1 MKRRMSIRITLAM
14 LLALALILAGCSDK
28 KGNSTATVYVQG
40 AAASTVARDIAGGGF
55 GAGDVYVNSEPI
67 TDQLEPSTQTDNLGT
82 GTNDQLF
89 EATIENVPETITL
102 RVDPLPGFVFNE
114 WKLNTWLLRR
124 SNLGWDAY
132 LDLLL
137 TEAESHS
144 ENLTVAADKAQYYI
158 ATFERGFYIE
168 LGTEGSGGDGTKGN
182 PYKSFDDAI
191 NALSGM
197 RFDEEI
203 TFKIA
208 GGSST
213 AVLDLSKLGSMKSIY
228 RDDDELEEIRILG
241 GYESTYW
248 NKVGRSRFKL
258 GASGYT
264 GDLEEMEIAS
274 VAFDELDFSQ
284 LYRSGIEEL
293 ELSDVSART
302 VKAAGDGIVANVVIT
317 ETAPSG
323 ATFINCVVPSYDS
336 NSTYIHSMI
345 VDTDNTGVSN
355 VKGGNNIIISASS
368 GASDSKNIYLPS
380 TTAVDG
386 YVLTDPSAVDG
397 IMDAGIYKP
406 DIRDDDELEDLY
418 ELLEEDIA
426 GRERPYDDD
435 VGPWMRSKVS
445 YGPYEYLDLEKW
457 DNDWKEDIF
466 EDWDDRWDDWD

>member
-1 MKRRMSIRITLAM
+1 MKRRMSIRIALAM
-14 LLALALILAGCSDK
+14 LLALALILAGCSDN
-28 KGNSTATVYVQG
+28 KGNSTAKVYVQG

-55 GAGDVYVNSEPI
+55 GAGSVKVEGEDI
-67 TDQLEPSTQTDNLGT
+67 TNQLEKSNQTIDNQGT
-82 GTNDQLF
+82 SANDQLF
-89 EATIENVPETITL
+89 EATVENVPEIVEISVSP
-102 RVDPLPGFVFNE
+102 RSGFVFNE

-144 ENLTVAADKAQYYI
+144 EILRVEADKAQYYI

-168 LGTEGSGGDGTKGN
+168 LGTEESGGDGTKGN

-293 ELSDVSART
+293 ELSDVSAKT
-302 VKAAGDGIVANVVIT
+302 VKANARGIVANVVIT

-336 NSTYIHSMI
+336 SSTYIHSMV
-345 VDTDNTGVSN
+345 VDTDDTDVSN

-368 GASDSKNIYLPS
+368 SAFDSKNIYLPS
-380 TTAVDG
+380 TTTVDG
-386 YVLTDPSAVDG
+386 YVLTDPSAADG
-397 IMDAGIYKP
+397 IMDAEIYKP
-406 DIRDDDELEDLY
+406 TDIRDDDDLEDLY

-435 VGPWMRSKVS
+435 EGPWMRSKVS

-457 DNDWKEDIF
+457 DNDWKDDIF
-466 EDWDDRWDDWD
+466 DDWDDHWDD

>member
-1 MKRRMSIRITLAM
+1 MSIRIALAM

-28 KGNSTATVYVQG
+28 KGNSTAKVYVQG
-40 AAASTVARDIAGGGF
+40 ASTVARDIAGGGGF
-55 GAGDVYVNSEPI
+55 GAGSVKVEGEDI
-67 TDQLEPSTQTDNLGT
+67 TNQLEKSNQTIDNQGT
-82 GTNDQLF
+82 GANDQLF
-89 EATIENVPETITL
+89 EATVENVPEIVEISVSP
-102 RVDPLPGFVFNE
+102 RSGFVFNE

-158 ATFERGFYIE
+158 ATFERGAYID
-168 LGTEGSGGDGTKGN
+168 LDKTGSGNGTKSN
-182 PYKSFDDAI
+182 PYSSFTEAI
-191 NALSGM
+191 TALKTTGV
-197 RFDEEI
+197 DEEI
-203 TFKIA
+203 TFKVA
-208 GGSST
+208 GGNTS
-213 AVLDLSKLGSMKSIY
+213 AELDLAELASIRSRY
-228 RDDDELEEIRILG
+228 RDDDGLEEVRIIG
-241 GYESTYW
+241 GYESINW
-248 NKVGRSRFKL
+248 NKVGRSSFKL
-258 GASGYT
+258 SSSGFT
-264 GDLEEMEIAS
+264 GELEEMEIAS
-274 VAFDELDFSQ
+274 IAFDELDFSQ
-284 LYRSGIEEL
+284 LYRSGIEEI
-293 ELSDVSART
+293 ELSDVSAKT
-302 VKAAGDGIVANVVIT
+302 VKANASGIVANVVIT
-317 ETAPSG
+317 ESAPSN

-336 NSTYIHSMI
+336 TSTYIHSMI
-345 VDTDNTGVSN
+345 VDTDDTDVSN

-380 TTAVDG
+380 TTTVDG
-386 YVLTDPSAVDG
+386 YVLTDPSAADG

-435 VGPWMRSKVS
+435 VGPWIRSKVS